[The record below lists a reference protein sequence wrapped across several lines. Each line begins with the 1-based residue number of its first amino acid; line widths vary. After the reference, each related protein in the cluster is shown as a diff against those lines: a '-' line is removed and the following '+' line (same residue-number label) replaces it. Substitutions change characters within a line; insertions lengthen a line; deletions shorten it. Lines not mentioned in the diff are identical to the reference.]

1 MNVVNMVAPEG
12 AVDLL
17 AERYRISL
25 DKTKGGRE
33 LWVEGTLELV
43 VVVAEARSQYHHTI
57 DYGRWLER
65 NGLRAISMQ
74 DLSAFN
80 QFAKN
85 LTYARQLLEQSRSWS
100 WREVWS
106 KRPDKPKRPANGAPS
121 GSGKG
126 PISRTL
132 HNASG
137 ARKRKRSNVIPTVM
151 RDDYEPGSVMRALA
165 ANPAAPLVKRGR
177 RRRGLAND
185 PPVTRLKVG
194 KLVGLTPQ
202 EVDPDF
208 VGTPLQFTT
217 KYGHVTLH
225 TKQQIE
231 ENKRQEALQTWLGL
245 VGEHGKTA
253 RSMLTVPVDVAT
265 LQEWL
270 SKPGKAQKY
279 QMWLNDIQHVCEN
292 LRRLSGD
299 QPVP

>member
-194 KLVGLTPQ
+194 KLVGLTLISLGRLCNSPRNTVMSRCTQ
-202 EVDPDF
+202 S
-208 VGTPLQFTT
+208 
-217 KYGHVTLH
+217 
-225 TKQQIE
+225 
-231 ENKRQEALQTWLGL
+231 NRSKRTSGRRRCRRGL
-245 VGEHGKTA
+245 AWWGSTA
-253 RSMLTVPVDVAT
+253 RPPAR
-265 LQEWL
+265 
-270 SKPGKAQKY
+270 
-279 QMWLNDIQHVCEN
+279 C
-292 LRRLSGD
+292 
-299 QPVP
+299 